1 MTNFSVFVNGESV
14 ELSEPLTAGELLV
27 MFAIQRKGVAIALNG
42 GILPRSEW
50 DQQLIAEGDRIEIVT
65 AAAGG

>member
-1 MTNFSVFVNGESV
+1 MTNFSVFINGASI
-14 ELSEPLTAGELLV
+14 ELFEPLTAGELLV
-27 MFAIQRKGVAIALNG
+27 MLAIQRKGVAIALNG

-50 DQQLIAEGDRIEIVT
+50 DQQRITEGDRIEIVT